1 MMQNPPHVH
10 MKKPAYNMCSTTS
23 HSVLLKPALQVKS
36 VFIFAAHVVS
46 KQLYGKYK
54 CLKFCKV
61 LFQFSLKNDVFF
73 IYQLTILIPNKR
85 KFSQVIVEA
94 KQKEQ
99 KGGKDMKSKYLVGK
113 ETNVCMSVGGT
124 RNVAKLWPLGFDYI
138 CLSIVPPLSC
148 RVHYI
153 YTHAVR
159 RICSLALL
167 LSYSE
172 LERVRSVCSLPELE
186 ILGNR
191 VGTWLLICKCDP
203 T

>member
-1 MMQNPPHVH
+1 MY
-10 MKKPAYNMCSTTS
+10 AGG
-23 HSVLLKPALQVKS
+23 VL
-36 VFIFAAHVVS
+36 
-46 KQLYGKYK
+46 
-54 CLKFCKV
+54 
-61 LFQFSLKNDVFF
+61 
-73 IYQLTILIPNKR
+73 
-85 KFSQVIVEA
+85 
-94 KQKEQ
+94 
-99 KGGKDMKSKYLVGK
+99 
-113 ETNVCMSVGGT
+113 SVGGT

-186 ILGNR
+186 IVGNR